1 MSNMFLNSQAD
12 EYLMG
17 LRFSGSESKEY
28 EEAHLKWDNPVDY
41 SIFLEKDSNY
51 FKLLKD
57 TEVIDSNYIYNGSSI
72 WAKGITNI
80 NIIKLGNPLNKILD
94 SPGYGDEF
102 IGDSLTEERYKE
114 ANQYFTTKVKD
125 IMSLLEES
133 NFKDIKS
140 VNMYKGTT
148 FIKEGEDILEY
159 SFIVPIAFISFYY
172 RNRVL
177 SCFLYKNGLIFI
189 IEYGYGKNGENS
201 IDTENLIKIL
211 SEKLKVIFYNEQVN
225 NS

>member
-1 MSNMFLNSQAD
+1 MSNTFLNSQAD

-17 LRFSGSESKEY
+17 LRFSGVESKDY

-51 FKLLKD
+51 FRVLKD
-57 TEVIDSNYIYNGSSI
+57 TELIDSNYTYNGSSL
-72 WAKGITNI
+72 WVKGITNF
-80 NIIKLGNPLNKILD
+80 NIIKLDNPLNEILY

-102 IGDSLTEERYKE
+102 IGDSLTEESYKE
-114 ANQYFTTKVKD
+114 ANQYFTSKIKELL
-125 IMSLLEES
+125 SLLEES

-189 IEYGYGKNGENS
+189 IEYGYGKNEENS
-201 IDTENLIKIL
+201 KDTEKLIDIL
-211 SEKLKVIFYNEQVN
+211 NEKLKVIFYNEKIN

>member
-80 NIIKLGNPLNKILD
+80 NIIKLGNPFNKILD

-114 ANQYFTTKVKD
+114 ANQYFTTKVKEL
-125 IMSLLEES
+125 MSLLEES
-133 NFKDIKS
+133 NFKDIIVSYLSLLK
-140 VNMYKGTT
+140 
-148 FIKEGEDILEY
+148 DILSGY
-159 SFIVPIAFISFYY
+159 SVAQLPNALLSSNSILIDSFIFFVFNIFSPIFFRCLEIS
-172 RNRVL
+172 L
-177 SCFLYKNGLIFI
+177 
-189 IEYGYGKNGENS
+189 
-201 IDTENLIKIL
+201 
-211 SEKLKVIFYNEQVN
+211 
-225 NS
+225 